1 MENEVV
7 VEPESVRAVAAA
19 PIVEVRD
26 LRGLGG
32 FIVDDIEEGEGGG
45 SMAGGEATEAPPRSR
60 VAGRWW
66 AGSDPS
72 REQRRRPTKEEAD
85 MGKRRRRSLTEEVD
99 RT

>member
-32 FIVDDIEEGEGGG
+32 FIVDDIEEGEGVARWRG
-45 SMAGGEATEAPPRSR
+45 SEATGAPPRSR
-60 VAGRWW
+60 VAGRGRTHR
-66 AGSDPS
+66 GS
-72 REQRRRPTKEEAD
+72 RGGGRRRK
-85 MGKRRRRSLTEEVD
+85 KLTWGIGEGGV
-99 RT
+99 R